1 MAIWSTK
8 RFLVFA
14 IPSPYLFIYNS
25 IIKFFSFYRFRL
37 EAQNTKKKENIEEN
51 WNEIKSGENF
61 FLT

>member
-8 RFLVFA
+8 RVLVFA

-25 IIKFFSFYRFRL
+25 IIKFFFLFIGFVGKPKIL
-37 EAQNTKKKENIEEN
+37 KKENIEEN